1 MNTQYQNTIKKHNPS
16 IYIKLFTRLANMIA
30 NRSLY
35 ASLCGIMILSTTSA
49 LATQKGPVQ
58 AIVADVPSRRGT
70 LLYIDQ
76 FRINPEV
83 SRLLPKHIFIV
94 TSKTLIALR
103 DQVQGKND
111 AAMEKIARD
120 EGWSEFGT
128 IFNYSGA
135 VGTLGE
141 HVGQL
146 GGLSNVNSALTELGL
161 FMTVWQ
167 VSMDLSRG
175 DNTSAGINSYKGMM
189 YYAIG
194 KFGWPALQISSVAIL
209 AIDIALN
216 TFGSNAWL
224 ARTDAW
230 RQSYTAYYRESEAA
244 AHAGELGS
252 VSQVVPDTTEQ
263 AVAKIRAQKS
273 GGRSTNQWKILLDY
287 YYRKAKTPERFKG
300 LVANEVDRYV
310 GRYWSSK
317 EFTGMLAGYRQT
329 QVGLA
334 PGTSLTDEIRKK
346 LEDEHRT
353 KLMAMFVVKIF
364 PEIAR
369 NAWLRALS
377 KQVTKM
383 NAILRPALNDT
394 YQVEVSAYGLQA
406 PTQFF
411 IKKPSGGK
419 WGGKIAPG
427 KPRRFKITK
436 LAYLR
441 AGLPNTVT
449 LMSVNGP
456 VEKPLKF
463 VQDKATVVFGTP
475 PTPRQIYALQATE
488 DAQQC
493 TIDTRTKAGKTS
505 RHKETRPARPSLEI
519 DEARPT
525 ISKVMFGKYDAS
537 SGGWSLL
544 SPGAF
549 DTVSQSTTFGAP
561 YLDDIHRLFACKGKV
576 ATDLMQFLDMDCEFE
591 RQISTKDADGTWTE
605 VQCIS
610 PVHLTFKGVYIK
622 MGAGGLK
629 FFSFEGEAG
638 KRIRESLRNM
648 MANMPHMG
656 QSR

>member
-1 MNTQYQNTIKKHNPS
+1 MNIQYQHTIKKHNPS

-35 ASLCGIMILSTTSA
+35 SSLCGIMILSTTSV
-49 LATQKGPVQ
+49 LAAQKGPAR
-58 AIVADVPSRRGT
+58 AIVADVSGRGT
-70 LLYIDQ
+70 LLRVDR

-83 SRLLPKHIFIV
+83 YRLPPKHIFIV
-94 TSKTLIALR
+94 RSKTLIDLR

-128 IFNYSGA
+128 VFNYSGV

-175 DNTSAGINSYKGMM
+175 DNTKAGINSYKGMM

-216 TFGSNAWL
+216 TFGTNAWL

-230 RQSYTAYYRESEAA
+230 RQSYTVYYRENEADA
-244 AHAGELGS
+244 RAGELGP
-252 VSQVVPDTTEQ
+252 VTQVVPDTIEQ

-273 GGRSTNQWKILLDY
+273 GGRSVNQWKILLDY
-287 YYRKAKTPERFKG
+287 YYRKAKTPERFKS
-300 LVANEVDRYV
+300 LVANEVDHYV
-310 GRYWSSK
+310 GRYWTSK
-317 EFTGMLAGYRQT
+317 EFTGRLAGYRQT
-329 QVGLA
+329 QVGIA

-353 KLMAMFVVKIF
+353 RLMAMFVVKIF

-369 NAWLRALS
+369 NAWLLALPG
-377 KQVTKM
+377 QVAKM
-383 NAILRPALNDT
+383 NDTLRLALNDT
-394 YQVEVSAYGLQA
+394 YQVEVSAYGLHV

-411 IKKPSGGK
+411 ITKPSGGK

-449 LMSVNGP
+449 LMSANGP
-456 VEKPLKF
+456 VEKPLNF
-463 VQDKATVVFGTP
+463 VRDKATVVFGTP
-475 PTPRQIYALQATE
+475 SAPRQIYALQATE
-488 DAQQC
+488 DTQQC
-493 TIDTRTKAGKTS
+493 TITTRTKAGKTS
-505 RHKETRPARPSLEI
+505 TRKETRPARPPLDV

-537 SGGWSLL
+537 NGNWSML

-549 DTVSQSTTFGAP
+549 DTTSQSVTFGAP
-561 YLDDIHRLFACKGKV
+561 YLDDIHRLFSCEGE
-576 ATDLMQFLDMDCEFE
+576 ATGLMQFMDMDCRFE
-591 RQISTKDADGTWTE
+591 RQISTKDTDGTLTE
-605 VQCIS
+605 VQCVS
-610 PVHLTFKGVYIK
+610 PVHLTFKGVYTK

-638 KRIRESLRNM
+638 RRIRESLRNM
-648 MANMPHMG
+648 MENMPDMG

>member
-1 MNTQYQNTIKKHNPS
+1 MNKTYQNRIKK
-16 IYIKLFTRLANMIA
+16 IIKSK
-30 NRSLY
+30 SLY
-35 ASLCGIMILSTTSA
+35 LSLFSIAILSTTPV
-49 LATQKGPVQ
+49 LAVQKGPVR
-58 AIVADVPSRRGT
+58 AIVADVSSHGT
-70 LLYIDQ
+70 LLHVDR
-76 FRINPEV
+76 FHINRDV
-83 SRLLPKHIFIV
+83 YNLPAKHIFIV
-94 TSKTLIALR
+94 TSKTLIAMR
-103 DQVQGKND
+103 DHAQDLHD
-111 AAMEKIARD
+111 ATAEKIARN
-120 EGWSEFGT
+120 EGWSEFGAT
-128 IFNYSGA
+128 FNYSGA

-146 GGLSNVNSALTELGL
+146 GGLSNINSALTELGL

-175 DNTSAGINSYKGMM
+175 DNSSAGINSYKGMM

-230 RQSYTAYYRESEAA
+230 RQSYTAYYRESEGA
-244 AHAGELGS
+244 AHAGELGP

-263 AVAKIRAQKS
+263 AVAKIRAQKN
-273 GGRSTNQWKILLDY
+273 GGRSVNQWKILLDY

-317 EFTGMLAGYRQT
+317 EFTRMLAGYRQT

-346 LEDEHRT
+346 LEDEHRA

-364 PEIAR
+364 PEIAK
-369 NAWLRALS
+369 NAWLRALPN
-377 KQVTKM
+377 QVTKM
-383 NAILRPALNDT
+383 NETLRPALNDT
-394 YQVEVSAYGLQA
+394 YQVEVSAYGLNA

-411 IKKPSGGK
+411 ITKPSGGK

-427 KPRRFKITK
+427 KPRRFKMTK

-449 LMSVNGP
+449 LMSANGP

-475 PTPRQIYALQATE
+475 PAPHLIFALQATE

-493 TIDTRTKAGKTS
+493 TIRTRTKTGKIST
-505 RHKETRPARPSLEI
+505 RKETRPARTSLEI
-519 DEARPT
+519 DEGRPT
-525 ISKVMFGKYDAS
+525 ISQIMFGKYDAN

-549 DTVSQSTTFGAP
+549 DTASQSTTFGAP
-561 YLDDIHRLFACKGKV
+561 YLDDIHRLFACKGETTK
-576 ATDLMQFLDMDCEFE
+576 ATNLMQFMDMDCKFE
-591 RQISTKDADGTWTE
+591 RRTSTKDTDGTLTE

-610 PVHLTFKGVYIK
+610 PVHLTFKGVYTK

-638 KRIRESLRNM
+638 RRIRENM
-648 MANMPHMG
+648 RIMMEG
-656 QSR
+656 YKQIRQSQ